1 MALLDFLNKR
11 SGDEKAEMTFIDHLE
26 ELRWHI
32 IRAVIAVL
40 IGAIVVFIFI
50 NNVVD
55 DILFAPAKPGFVTAQ
70 WFCTI
75 GRKIG
80 LGEGLCFGNVE
91 VKFLETTMTGQF
103 VSSFTVSFICGFI
116 IAFPYIFWEFWKFV
130 KPALSP
136 VEIKKTRGVIFWVS
150 ILFFTGVAFG
160 YFVLTPFMVNF
171 YFTYKL
177 SDLIEIK
184 PTFSDYLENLIY
196 TTVGIGLLFQLPLL
210 VMVLARIGLIT
221 AKFLRKYRRHAIVV
235 ILILAA
241 IITPTTDPFSLGIV
255 TIPLYVL
262 YEAGIIIAARIGKE
276 KQKRQQEEE
285 WS

>member
-136 VEIKKTRGVIFWVS
+136 VEIKKQEV
-150 ILFFTGVAFG
+150 LFSGCQF
-160 YFVLTPFMVNF
+160 
-171 YFTYKL
+171 
-177 SDLIEIK
+177 
-184 PTFSDYLENLIY
+184 
-196 TTVGIGLLFQLPLL
+196 
-210 VMVLARIGLIT
+210 
-221 AKFLRKYRRHAIVV
+221 
-235 ILILAA
+235 
-241 IITPTTDPFSLGIV
+241 FSLQGGV
-255 TIPLYVL
+255 
-262 YEAGIIIAARIGKE
+262 RIFCTNTVYGE
-276 KQKRQQEEE
+276 FLFYLQTE
-285 WS
+285 